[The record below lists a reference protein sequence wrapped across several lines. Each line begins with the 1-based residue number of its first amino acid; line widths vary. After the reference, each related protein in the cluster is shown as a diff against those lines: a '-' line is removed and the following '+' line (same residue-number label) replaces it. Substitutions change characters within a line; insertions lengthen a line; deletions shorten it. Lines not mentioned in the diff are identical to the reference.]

1 MSPYCSRTP
10 GRPRCT
16 RPSTPPPSPCSGPS
30 PVAPP
35 GSSRAGPLQ
44 GRGWRGSPGPGP
56 PVPQARDRKLEHPRA
71 GVGRGIPLWGC
82 TAPPSPGLPRPRLG
96 PKPRPLPSACWRARG
111 AAAAAQAPAM
121 RAAPAAPLLQL
132 LLLLGL
138 WLEAAGVAESP
149 LPAVVLAIL
158 ARNAEHSLPHYL
170 GALERLDYPRARM
183 ALWFYPDEES
193 PKHWTKERHQF
204 LMELKQEALTFARD
218 WGADYILFADTDNIL
233 TNNQT
238 LRLLM
243 GQGLPVVA
251 PMLDSQTYYSNF
263 WCGITPQGYYRRT
276 AEYFPTKN
284 RQRRGCF
291 RVPMVHSTFLVS
303 LRAEGADQL
312 AFYPPHPNYTWPF
325 DDIIV
330 FAYACQAAGV
340 AVHVCNEHRYGYI
353 NVPVKSHQGLED
365 ERVNFIHLILE
376 ALVDGPPMQASAHVT
391 RPSKRPSKIGF
402 DEVFVISLARRP
414 DRRERMLASLWEMEI
429 SGRVV
434 DAVDG
439 RMLNSSAIRSLGVD
453 LLPGYQ
459 DPYSGRTL
467 TKGEV
472 GCFLSHY
479 SIWEEVVARDLS
491 QVLVFEDDVRFESN
505 FRGRLERLMED
516 VEAEKLPWDLIYLGR
531 KQVNPEKEAAVEG
544 LPGLVVAGY
553 SYWTLAYALSLAG
566 ARKLLASQ
574 PLRRML
580 PVDEFLPIMFD
591 QHPNE
596 QYKAHFWPRD
606 LVAFSAQPL
615 LAAPT
620 HYAGDAEWLSDT
632 ETSSPWDDDSGRL
645 ISWSGSQKTLRS
657 PRLDMAG
664 SCGHSLQPQPRD
676 EL

>member
-1 MSPYCSRTP
+1 
-10 GRPRCT
+10 
-16 RPSTPPPSPCSGPS
+16 
-30 PVAPP
+30 
-35 GSSRAGPLQ
+35 
-44 GRGWRGSPGPGP
+44 
-56 PVPQARDRKLEHPRA
+56 
-71 GVGRGIPLWGC
+71 
-82 TAPPSPGLPRPRLG
+82 
-96 PKPRPLPSACWRARG
+96 
-111 AAAAAQAPAM
+111 M

-132 LLLLGL
+132 LLLLGP

-183 ALWFYPDEES
+183 ALWCATDHNVDNTTEMLQEWLAAVGDDYAAVVWRPEGEPRFYPDEES

-204 LMELKQEALTFARD
+204 LMELKQEALTFARN

-238 LRLLM
+238 LQLLM

-340 AVHVCNEHRYGYI
+340 SVHVCNEHRYGYM

-376 ALVDGPPMQASAHVT
+376 ALVDGPRMQASAHVT

-479 SIWEEVVARDLS
+479 SIWEEVVARGLAR
-491 QVLVFEDDVRFESN
+491 VLVFEDDVRFESN
-505 FRGRLERLMED
+505 FRGRLERLTED
-516 VEAEKLPWDLIYLGR
+516 VEAEKLSWDLIYLGR
-531 KQVNPEKEAAVEG
+531 KQVNPEKETAVEG

-657 PRLDMAG
+657 PRLDLTG
-664 SCGHSLQPQPRD
+664 SSGHSLQPQPRD

>member
-1 MSPYCSRTP
+1 
-10 GRPRCT
+10 
-16 RPSTPPPSPCSGPS
+16 
-30 PVAPP
+30 
-35 GSSRAGPLQ
+35 
-44 GRGWRGSPGPGP
+44 
-56 PVPQARDRKLEHPRA
+56 
-71 GVGRGIPLWGC
+71 
-82 TAPPSPGLPRPRLG
+82 
-96 PKPRPLPSACWRARG
+96 
-111 AAAAAQAPAM
+111 M
-121 RAAPAAPLLQL
+121 RVAPAAPLLQL
-132 LLLLGL
+132 LLLLGPRP
-138 WLEAAGVAESP
+138 EAAGVAEPP
-149 LPAVVLAIL
+149 LPTVVLAIL

-170 GALERLDYPRARM
+170 GALERLDYPRARL
-183 ALWFYPDEES
+183 ALWCATDHNVDNTTAMLQEWLAAVGDDYAAVVWRPEGEPRSYPDEEG

-238 LRLLM
+238 LQLLIE
-243 GQGLPVVA
+243 QGLPVVA

-276 AEYFPTKN
+276 ADYFPTKN

-303 LRAEGADQL
+303 LRAEETAQL
-312 AFYPPHPNYTWPF
+312 AFDPPHPNYTWPF

-340 AVHVCNEHRYGYI
+340 SVHVCNEQRYGYL

-376 ALVDGPPMQASAHVT
+376 ALVDGPPMWASAHVS
-391 RPSKRPSKIGF
+391 RPPKRPSKMGF

-414 DRRERMLASLWEMEI
+414 GRRERMLTSLWEMEV

-439 RMLNSSAIRSLGVD
+439 RMLNSSVMRTLGVD

-479 SIWEEVVARDLS
+479 SIWEEVVTRGLA
-491 QVLVFEDDVRFESN
+491 QVVVFEDDVRFESN
-505 FRGRLERLMED
+505 FKGRLEQLMEE

-531 KQVNPEKEAAVEG
+531 KQVNPEEEAVVEG
-544 LPGLVVAGY
+544 LPHLVVAGY
-553 SYWTLAYALSLAG
+553 SYWTLAYVLSLAG

-606 LVAFSAQPL
+606 LQAFSARPL

-645 ISWSGSQKTLRS
+645 ISWTGSYKTLRG
-657 PRLDMAG
+657 PRLDLAG
-664 SCGHSLQPQPRD
+664 SSGHSLHPHPRD

>member
-1 MSPYCSRTP
+1 
-10 GRPRCT
+10 
-16 RPSTPPPSPCSGPS
+16 
-30 PVAPP
+30 
-35 GSSRAGPLQ
+35 
-44 GRGWRGSPGPGP
+44 
-56 PVPQARDRKLEHPRA
+56 
-71 GVGRGIPLWGC
+71 
-82 TAPPSPGLPRPRLG
+82 
-96 PKPRPLPSACWRARG
+96 
-111 AAAAAQAPAM
+111 M

-132 LLLLGL
+132 LLLLGPR
-138 WLEAAGVAESP
+138 LEAAGVAEPP

-170 GALERLDYPRARM
+170 GALERLDYPRARL
-183 ALWFYPDEES
+183 ALWCATDHNVDNTTEMLQEWLAAVGDDYAAVVWRPEGEPRSYPDEEG

-238 LRLLM
+238 LRLLIE
-243 GQGLPVVA
+243 QGLPVVA

-276 AEYFPTKN
+276 ADYFPTKN

-303 LRAEGADQL
+303 LRAEGTEQL
-312 AFYPPHPNYTWPF
+312 GFYPPHPNYTWPF
-325 DDIIV
+325 DDIII

-340 AVHVCNEHRYGYI
+340 SAHVCNEHRYGYM

-376 ALVDGPPMQASAHVT
+376 ALVDGPPMWASAHVS
-391 RPSKRPSKIGF
+391 RPPKRPSKMGF

-414 DRRERMLASLWEMEI
+414 DRRERMLSSLWEMEI
-429 SGRVV
+429 SGRLV

-439 RMLNSSAIRSLGVD
+439 RVLNSSVMKSLGVD

-479 SIWEEVVARDLS
+479 SIWEEVVARGLA
-491 QVLVFEDDVRFESN
+491 QVVVFEDDVRFESN
-505 FRGRLERLMED
+505 FKMRLERLMEE

-531 KQVNPEKEAAVEG
+531 KQVNPEEEAAVEG
-544 LPGLVVAGY
+544 LPHLVVAGY
-553 SYWTLAYALSLAG
+553 SYWTLAYVLSLAG

-606 LVAFSAQPL
+606 LRAFSARPL

-645 ISWSGSQKTLRS
+645 ISWSGSYKTLRD
-657 PRLDMAG
+657 PRLDLAG
-664 SCGHSLQPQPRD
+664 SSGHSLRPHPQD

>member
-1 MSPYCSRTP
+1 
-10 GRPRCT
+10 
-16 RPSTPPPSPCSGPS
+16 
-30 PVAPP
+30 
-35 GSSRAGPLQ
+35 
-44 GRGWRGSPGPGP
+44 
-56 PVPQARDRKLEHPRA
+56 
-71 GVGRGIPLWGC
+71 
-82 TAPPSPGLPRPRLG
+82 
-96 PKPRPLPSACWRARG
+96 
-111 AAAAAQAPAM
+111 M

-132 LLLLGL
+132 LLLLGPR
-138 WLEAAGVAESP
+138 LEAAGVAEPP
-149 LPAVVLAIL
+149 LPTVVLAIL

-170 GALERLDYPRARM
+170 GALERLDYPRARL
-183 ALWFYPDEES
+183 ALWCATDHNVDNTTEMLREWLAAVGHDYAAVVWRPEGEPRSYPDEEG

-238 LRLLM
+238 LQLLIE
-243 GQGLPVVA
+243 QGLPVVA

-276 AEYFPTKN
+276 ADYFPTKN

-303 LRAEGADQL
+303 LRAEGTAQL

-340 AVHVCNEHRYGYI
+340 SVHVCNEQRYGYL
-353 NVPVKSHQGLED
+353 NVPVQSHQGLED

-376 ALVDGPPMQASAHVT
+376 ALVDGPPMWASAHVS
-391 RPSKRPSKIGF
+391 RPPKRPSKMGF
-402 DEVFVISLARRP
+402 DEVFIISLARRP
-414 DRRERMLASLWEMEI
+414 DRRERMLTSLWEMEI

-439 RMLNSSAIRSLGVD
+439 RMLNSSVMRTLGVD

-479 SIWEEVVARDLS
+479 SIWEEVVARGLT
-491 QVLVFEDDVRFESN
+491 QVVVFEDDVRFESN
-505 FRGRLERLMED
+505 FKGRLERLMEE

-531 KQVNPEKEAAVEG
+531 KQVNPEEEAVVEG
-544 LPGLVVAGY
+544 LPNLVVAGY
-553 SYWTLAYALSLAG
+553 SYWTLAYVLSLAG

-606 LVAFSAQPL
+606 LQAFSARPL

-645 ISWSGSQKTLRS
+645 VSWTGSYKTLRG
-657 PRLDMAG
+657 PRLDLAG
-664 SCGHSLQPQPRD
+664 SSGHSLHPHPRD

>member
-1 MSPYCSRTP
+1 
-10 GRPRCT
+10 
-16 RPSTPPPSPCSGPS
+16 
-30 PVAPP
+30 
-35 GSSRAGPLQ
+35 
-44 GRGWRGSPGPGP
+44 
-56 PVPQARDRKLEHPRA
+56 
-71 GVGRGIPLWGC
+71 
-82 TAPPSPGLPRPRLG
+82 
-96 PKPRPLPSACWRARG
+96 
-111 AAAAAQAPAM
+111 M

-132 LLLLGL
+132 LLLLGPR
-138 WLEAAGVAESP
+138 LEAAGVAELP

-170 GALERLDYPRARM
+170 GALERLDYPRARL
-183 ALWFYPDEES
+183 ALWCATDHNVDSTTEMLQEWLAAVGDDYAAVVWRPEGEPRSYPDEEG

-238 LRLLM
+238 LRLLIA
-243 GQGLPVVA
+243 QGLPVVA

-276 AEYFPTKN
+276 ADYFPTKN

-303 LRAEGADQL
+303 LRAEGTEQL
-312 AFYPPHPNYTWPF
+312 GFYPPHPNYTWPF
-325 DDIIV
+325 DDIII
-330 FAYACQAAGV
+330 FAYACQAA
-340 AVHVCNEHRYGYI
+340 
-353 NVPVKSHQGLED
+353 
-365 ERVNFIHLILE
+365 
-376 ALVDGPPMQASAHVT
+376 VDGPPMWASAHVS
-391 RPSKRPSKIGF
+391 RPPKRPSKMGF

-414 DRRERMLASLWEMEI
+414 HRGERMLTSLWEMEI
-429 SGRVV
+429 SGRLV

-439 RMLNSSAIRSLGVD
+439 RSLMGGVGVGADQSCSPGNQGSQAPRAHCSLLHTPQPCGLQDVHPLLGPLPKRALNSSVMKSLGVD

-479 SIWEEVVARDLS
+479 SVWEEVVARGLA
-491 QVLVFEDDVRFESN
+491 QVVVFEDDVRFESN
-505 FRGRLERLMED
+505 FKMRLERLMKE

-531 KQVNPEKEAAVEG
+531 KQVNPEEEAAVEG
-544 LPGLVVAGY
+544 LPHLVVAGY
-553 SYWTLAYALSLAG
+553 SYWTLAYVLSLAG

-574 PLRRML
+574 PLHRML

-606 LVAFSAQPL
+606 LRAFSARPL

-645 ISWSGSQKTLRS
+645 ISWSGSYKTLRD
-657 PRLDMAG
+657 PRLDLAG
-664 SCGHSLQPQPRD
+664 SSGHSLHRHPQD

>member
-1 MSPYCSRTP
+1 MASLRSQQ
-10 GRPRCT
+10 
-16 RPSTPPPSPCSGPS
+16 
-30 PVAPP
+30 
-35 GSSRAGPLQ
+35 AG
-44 GRGWRGSPGPGP
+44 
-56 PVPQARDRKLEHPRA
+56 
-71 GVGRGIPLWGC
+71 
-82 TAPPSPGLPRPRLG
+82 
-96 PKPRPLPSACWRARG
+96 
-111 AAAAAQAPAM
+111 
-121 RAAPAAPLLQL
+121 AAPALTAEERRTTRGGRRPRDQS
-132 LLLLGL
+132 G
-138 WLEAAGVAESP
+138 WRAEVLEDPHLPPPPWGVTAQVCEVPRPWSQAEDVVEPP
-149 LPAVVLAIL
+149 LPAVVLTIL

-170 GALERLDYPRARM
+170 GALERLDYPRARL
-183 ALWFYPDEES
+183 ALWCATDHNTDNSTQMLQEWLAAVGDDYAAVVWRPEGDPRSYPDEEG

-238 LRLLM
+238 LRLLIE
-243 GQGLPVVA
+243 QGLPVVA

-276 AEYFPTKN
+276 ADYFPTKN

-303 LRAEGADQL
+303 LRAEGAAQL

-340 AVHVCNEHRYGYI
+340 TVHVCNEHRYGYM

-365 ERVNFIHLILE
+365 EKVNFIHLILE
-376 ALVDGPPMQASAHVT
+376 ALVDGPPMQASGHVS
-391 RPSKRPSKIGF
+391 RPPKRPSKMGF

-414 DRRERMLASLWEMEI
+414 DRRERMLSSLWEMEI

-434 DAVDG
+434 EAVDG
-439 RMLNSSAIRSLGVD
+439 RTLNSSIMRNLGVD

-479 SIWEEVVARDLS
+479 SIWEEVAARGLA

-505 FRGRLERLMED
+505 FRGRLERLMEE

-531 KQVNPEKEAAVEG
+531 KQVNPEEEAAVER
-544 LPGLVVAGY
+544 LPHLVVAGY
-553 SYWTLAYALSLAG
+553 SYWTLAYVLSLAG

-591 QHPNE
+591 RHPNE

-606 LVAFSAQPL
+606 LRAFSARPL

-632 ETSSPWDDDSGRL
+632 ETSSPWDDDSGR
-645 ISWSGSQKTLRS
+645 IVSWSGSHKTLRD
-657 PRLDMAG
+657 PRLDLAG
-664 SCGHSLQPQPRD
+664 SSGHSLPTPPHPRD

>member
-1 MSPYCSRTP
+1 
-10 GRPRCT
+10 
-16 RPSTPPPSPCSGPS
+16 
-30 PVAPP
+30 
-35 GSSRAGPLQ
+35 
-44 GRGWRGSPGPGP
+44 
-56 PVPQARDRKLEHPRA
+56 
-71 GVGRGIPLWGC
+71 
-82 TAPPSPGLPRPRLG
+82 
-96 PKPRPLPSACWRARG
+96 
-111 AAAAAQAPAM
+111 M
-121 RAAPAAPLLQL
+121 RAAPAAPVLQL
-132 LLLLGL
+132 LLLLGPRL
-138 WLEAAGVAESP
+138 QAAGVAEP

-170 GALERLDYPRARM
+170 GALERLDYPRARL
-183 ALWFYPDEES
+183 ALWCATDHNVDNTMEMLQEWLAAVGEDYAAVVWRPEGEPRSYPDEEG

-204 LMELKQEALTFARD
+204 LMELKQEALTFARG

-238 LRLLM
+238 LRLLVE
-243 GQGLPVVA
+243 QGLPVVA

-303 LRAEGADQL
+303 LRAEGAAQL

-330 FAYACQAAGV
+330 FAYACQAAGLS
-340 AVHVCNEHRYGYI
+340 VHVCNEHRYGYT

-376 ALVDGPPMQASAHVT
+376 ALVDGPPMQASAHVS
-391 RPSKRPSKIGF
+391 RPPKRPSKMGF

-414 DRRERMLASLWEMEI
+414 NRRERMLSSLWEMEI
-429 SGRVV
+429 SGRVM

-439 RMLNSSAIRSLGVD
+439 RMLNSSVIRSLGVD

-479 SIWEEVVARDLS
+479 SIWEEVAARGLAR
-491 QVLVFEDDVRFESN
+491 VLVFEDDVRFESN
-505 FRGRLERLMED
+505 FKGRLERLMEE

-531 KQVNPEKEAAVEG
+531 KQVNPEEEAAVEG

-566 ARKLLASQ
+566 ARKLVASQ

-591 QHPNE
+591 RHPNE

-606 LVAFSAQPL
+606 LRAFSARPL

-632 ETSSPWDDDSGRL
+632 ETSSRWDDDSGRL
-645 ISWSGSQKTLRS
+645 FSWSGSQKTLRG
-657 PRLDMAG
+657 PRLDLAG
-664 SCGHSLQPQPRD
+664 SSGHSLHPRD